1 MTREEFIKS
10 HDFMQLGHAIETES
24 WQSAAMIAS
33 RMQKN
38 AVECKMDEFIRPLL
52 MIKQC
57 IASRKK
63 KEALNALAT
72 LTSKRVAIINSELTA
87 GTDTD
92 IKISRV
98 QTSQK

>member
-24 WQSAAMIAS
+24 WQNASMIAS

-38 AVECKMDEFIRPLL
+38 ATACKLDEFIRPLM

-57 IASRKK
+57 IVSRKK
-63 KEALNALAT
+63 KEALNALAS
-72 LTSKRVAIINSELTA
+72 LTSKRVAIINSELIDSD
-87 GTDTD
+87 GGN
-92 IKISRV
+92 
-98 QTSQK
+98 QE